1 METPAMAHDLSSTR
15 VTVTG
20 CVEYAGLF
28 QDPMLEDQPSPSAP
42 ADERR
47 RYAGLERAA
56 ADICASCP
64 LLSPCLYRAVVQH
77 DVAGF
82 VAGTT
87 QKQRLEIRARLSVKV
102 EAEDLD
108 TLAGVARQHRQVDHA
123 EVVRLRSVHPDESL
137 EQLARRLGCSLST
150 VKRHLRT
157 ERRSP
162 GGRAFGDQ
170 QLPTQCQ
177 VMAAH
182 AQLNGGRQLRE
193 DAAA

>member
-1 METPAMAHDLSSTR
+1 MAHDLSSTCAP
-15 VTVTG
+15 VTG
-20 CVEYAGLF
+20 CVQYAGLF
-28 QDPMLEDQPSPSAP
+28 QDPMLEDQPAHSAS

-47 RYAGLERAA
+47 RHARLERAA
-56 ADICASCP
+56 AAICAGCP
-64 LLSPCLYRAVVQH
+64 LLSPCLYAAVVQH

-87 QKQRLEIRARLSVKV
+87 QKQRLEIRARLSLEVD
-102 EAEDLD
+102 AENLD

-123 EVVRLRSVHPDESL
+123 EVVRLRNAHPDESL
-137 EQLARRLGCSLST
+137 DQLARRLGCSLST

-162 GGRAFGDQ
+162 GSRDFGDQ
-170 QLPTQCQ
+170 KLPTQCQ
-177 VMAAH
+177 VLAAQ
-182 AQLNGGRQLRE
+182 AQVNARRDVQE

>member
-1 METPAMAHDLSSTR
+1 MAHDLSSTR
-15 VTVTG
+15 ATTTG
-20 CVEYAGLF
+20 CVKYAGLF
-28 QDPMLEDQPSPSAP
+28 QDPMLEDQLPHSASS
-42 ADERR
+42 DERR
-47 RYAGLERAA
+47 RYASLEHAA

-64 LLSPCLYRAVVQH
+64 LLSPCLYRAVVEH

-108 TLAGVARQHRQVDHA
+108 TLAGVARQHRQVDHS

-162 GGRAFGDQ
+162 GARAFGDQ

-177 VMAAH
+177 VLAAH
-182 AQLNGGRQLRE
+182 AQLNGRRAVRE